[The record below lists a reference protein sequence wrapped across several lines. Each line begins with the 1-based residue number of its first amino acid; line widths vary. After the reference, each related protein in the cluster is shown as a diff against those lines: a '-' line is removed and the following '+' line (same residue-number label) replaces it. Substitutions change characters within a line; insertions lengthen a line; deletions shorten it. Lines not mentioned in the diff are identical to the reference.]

1 MTEVAGVKNP
11 FRHFR
16 NIHQKILLGVAGLML
31 LKTLIAP
38 NPIDVL
44 VLIGLVLV
52 IIGCFSDDIF

>member
-1 MTEVAGVKNP
+1 
-11 FRHFR
+11 
-16 NIHQKILLGVAGLML
+16 ML

>member
-1 MTEVAGVKNP
+1 MKNP
-11 FRHFR
+11 FRQFK

-31 LKTLIAP
+31 LKTMIAP

-52 IIGCFSDDIF
+52 ILGCFGDDLF

>member
-1 MTEVAGVKNP
+1 MKNP